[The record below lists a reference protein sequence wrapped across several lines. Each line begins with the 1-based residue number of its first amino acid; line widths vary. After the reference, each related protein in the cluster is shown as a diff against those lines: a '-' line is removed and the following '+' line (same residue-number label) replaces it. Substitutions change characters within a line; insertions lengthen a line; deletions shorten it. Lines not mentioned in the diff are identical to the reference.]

1 MPYFKPYRG
10 AVLAAALVL
19 PFLLSCVSNAPMQEA
34 APEASVPLL
43 PLREGW
49 YQYGFERTFKS
60 VENEYNFTLSTGMK
74 MVQEITYRYTGV
86 IARYEQGSLFDPVMG
101 IELDI
106 DGNGFITCAGNPS
119 IQGSVDAD
127 GAFFW
132 GGLTEEHGSLTGVYV
147 RGTLSPLSPQT
158 RGGPEF
164 DGVYRMTD
172 SGTGREQ
179 LAQVSEGFYTWRY
192 LDGEAAGF
200 TPWPT
205 MIRPDGSFSFGL
217 EITTVLE
224 MGEFSQA
231 NYSTG
236 FNTEGT
242 ITPGAGIFLETFS
255 RTVGT
260 GTEGGGGGAPQV
272 YAGTMIRAWEYPN
285 EAIPPDIDSLVRSG
299 RAAVQAAPKPDLSK
313 YPPWYLKPPVKAGY
327 LYAAGEKTFGSQETA
342 LAMAEAAAAANIAE
356 QLRVRI
362 ETLEIETLEREQ
374 RRGTAGRLESL
385 IKTES
390 LEKLPYRVAEQ
401 IYNSETHT
409 AFVLAEMAI
418 E

>member
-1 MPYFKPYRG
+1 MVYLKQYG
-10 AVLAAALVL
+10 WAVLGTALI
-19 PFLLSCVSNAPMQEA
+19 LSC
-34 APEASVPLL
+34 ASTGPLKETVAEKDAPLL

-49 YQYGFERTFKS
+49 YRYDFERTFKS
-60 VENEYNFTLSTGMK
+60 IENEYNFSLSAGMK
-74 MVQEITYRYTGV
+74 MVQELTYRYTGV
-86 IARYEQGSLFDPVMG
+86 TARYERGVLFDPVMG
-101 IELDI
+101 IELEIAD
-106 DGNGFITCAGNPS
+106 DGVITCAGNLS
-119 IQGSVDAD
+119 IRGALEAN

-132 GGLTEEHGSLTGVYV
+132 GGLREEQGGLTGLYT
-147 RGTLSPLSPQT
+147 RGTLTLLPKGV

-164 DGVYRMTD
+164 DGVYHMTD

-205 MIRPDGSFSFGL
+205 LIRPDGSFGFGL

-236 FNTEGT
+236 FTVEGT
-242 ITPGAGIFLETFS
+242 IRPGGAIVLEEIS

-260 GTEGGGGGAPQV
+260 GADGTAAPQV
-272 YAGTMIRAWEYPN
+272 YAGTMIRAGEYPN
-285 EAIPPDIDSLVRSG
+285 EAIPQNSESLVLSG
-299 RAAVQAAPKPDLSK
+299 RALARAAPRPDLSK
-313 YPPWYLKPPVKAGY
+313 YPPWYLKPPVKAGR
-327 LYAAGEKTFGSQETA
+327 LYAGGEKTFHHRETA
-342 LAMAEAAAAANIAE
+342 MAMAEAAAAANIAE

-362 ETLEIETLEREQ
+362 EALNQEQ
-374 RRGTAGRLESL
+374 SLGAKSRVESL

-390 LEKLPYRVAEQ
+390 LEKLPYRVLEQ
-401 IYNSETHT
+401 RYHDETNT
-409 AFVLAEMAI
+409 AFVLAELVL